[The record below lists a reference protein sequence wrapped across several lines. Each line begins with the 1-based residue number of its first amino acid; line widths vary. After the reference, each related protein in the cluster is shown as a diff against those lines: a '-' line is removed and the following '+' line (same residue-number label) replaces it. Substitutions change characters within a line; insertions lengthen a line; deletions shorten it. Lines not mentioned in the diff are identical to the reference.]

1 MEQVAEALLRFPPP
15 GQDIEQ
21 LTDDAFDKQ
30 IKIHA
35 LHIQNLSRDFVQV
48 IAANATSL
56 LDCLDPAVHTYS
68 YLSLLDTIIPTE
80 YALYP
85 SVPPVIVKKTV
96 ALLAAFD
103 PRQVRYI
110 GSAFTHIFTA
120 VGSGKIIPAP
130 LSVELLARALE
141 AVDPAGHM
149 LTSNHLTLAKL
160 AYHTRNSATA
170 LPVLSKDIV
179 FFPGS
184 AHNREVEYLCSRR
197 LAAPWYIS
205 KDTGLTLPLKSAQ
218 VLEFDYTLGLLHL
231 SVRDWASAHAAFAR
245 VVLHLIRDSGV
256 SKIMVEAH
264 KFWVL
269 TGLLLYGRV
278 ATKPPETAAAVSRV
292 CSSINKLY
300 LQIADHFQSSDI
312 QKLHLE
318 VAMAHE
324 VLAADGTA
332 SLVGEVL
339 SVYPK
344 WQIARLRDVYITIP
358 ISAIRATLQQ
368 SSHGTGTAVMGQE
381 PQDDAAGF
389 SEAEVTALIQ
399 EMISSG
405 MIKAALR
412 SEETIVAATTP
423 TATAAAATTPIEVD
437 VGQPQQGAYL
447 EFFPEDEDMSETEF
461 AKRIDA
467 IKTRLQVLHA
477 LQRTTDEHLS
487 LNRDYVR
494 QVMRGQT
501 LDKDRQGEDDTTGGM
516 MATGAYEGIGL
527 EDPDEDLMMDGP
539 DSSM

>member
-1 MEQVAEALLRFPPP
+1 
-15 GQDIEQ
+15 
-21 LTDDAFDKQ
+21 
-30 IKIHA
+30 
-35 LHIQNLSRDFVQV
+35 
-48 IAANATSL
+48 
-56 LDCLDPAVHTYS
+56 
-68 YLSLLDTIIPTE
+68 
-80 YALYP
+80 
-85 SVPPVIVKKTV
+85 
-96 ALLAAFD
+96 
-103 PRQVRYI
+103 
-110 GSAFTHIFTA
+110 
-120 VGSGKIIPAP
+120 
-130 LSVELLARALE
+130 
-141 AVDPAGHM
+141 M

-170 LPVLSKDIV
+170 LPVLSRNIV
-179 FFPGS
+179 FFPGT
-184 AHNREVEYLCSRR
+184 AHNRETEYLCSRR

-218 VLEFDYTLGLLHL
+218 VLEFDYTVGLLHL
-231 SVRDWASAHAAFAR
+231 SARAWASAHAAFAR
-245 VVLHLIRDSGV
+245 VVSHLIRDSGV
-256 SKIMVEAH
+256 SKIMVDAH

-278 ATKPPETAAAVSRV
+278 ATTPPETAAAVSRV

-300 LQIADHFQSSDI
+300 LQIAHHFQSSDV

-324 VLAADGTA
+324 VLAADGTS
-332 SLVGEVL
+332 SLVAEVL
-339 SVYPK
+339 SAYPK

-368 SSHGTGTAVMGQE
+368 SSHSMVTAAMGQE

-399 EMISSG
+399 GMIASG

-412 SEETIVAATTP
+412 SEETIATPTTTTT
-423 TATAAAATTPIEVD
+423 TATATAVMTPIEVD

-447 EFFPEDEDMSETEF
+447 EFLPEDEDISEIEF
-461 AKRIDA
+461 TKRIDA

-494 QVMRGQT
+494 HVIRGQT

-516 MATGAYEGIGL
+516 MAIGAYEGIGL
-527 EDPDEDLMMDGP
+527 DDPDEDLMMDGP
-539 DSSM
+539 DIM